1 MSEAKSEAK
10 TLGAHAQKPAASARV
25 GSIDLLKFLLAIA
38 VVVLHA
44 SEDEVFSGT
53 TGHLSMGGI
62 AVEGFFVIS
71 GCLMCSSA
79 ERDAAR
85 STSSLGE
92 DTVRFI
98 WRKVKGILVPY
109 VVAVVIYFA
118 CWMHTTGWE
127 MLAVEGDG
135 AFCRH
140 VFRWLPNVLLVFMG
154 GVLQD
159 TALINVVWYISA
171 MLIAMLV
178 IYPLVR
184 RLGRNYTMVAA
195 PFCALMLM
203 GFVYNTGGGDYKETV
218 ALVGFAPQGLVRA
231 FIGINLGCVAY
242 ELAQHLKSLDLTNL
256 ARALL
261 TVTAACLL
269 AIYFCVMEFG
279 EDKDCYPMVLLLP
292 AFIGVLYSGR
302 AAGSSLLDNRVS
314 SYLGK
319 ASTYIYL
326 YHAALRRV
334 LYAYAPGLT
343 YLQALAI
350 MLLGS
355 FAMFVVTD
363 LVERGVHNLA
373 KRYDLHPSRL
383 LIKR

>member
-1 MSEAKSEAK
+1 M
-10 TLGAHAQKPAASARV
+10 LGAHAQKTHASRHV
-25 GSIDLLKFLLAIA
+25 GSIDVLKFLLAIA

-44 SEDEVFSGT
+44 GEDEVFSGT
-53 TGHLSMGGI
+53 TGHLSMGGL

-71 GCLMCSSA
+71 GCLMCASA

-92 DTVRFI
+92 DTARFI

-140 VFRWLPNVLLVFMG
+140 VFRWLPNLLLIFMG
-154 GVLQD
+154 GVMQD

-171 MLIAMLV
+171 MLIVMLV

-184 RLGRNYTMVAA
+184 RVGRNYTMVVA
-195 PFCALMLM
+195 PFCAIMLM
-203 GFVYNTGGGDYKETV
+203 GFVYNIGGGSYKETV

-231 FIGINLGCVAY
+231 FIGINWGCVAY
-242 ELAQHLKSLDLTNL
+242 ELSRHLKDLDLTNL

-261 TVTAACLL
+261 TAAVACLL

-279 EDKDCYPMVLLLP
+279 EDKDSYSMVLLLP
-292 AFIGVLYSGR
+292 ALIGILFSGKM
-302 AAGSSLLDNRVS
+302 AGSGIFDNRAS
-314 SYLGK
+314 SYLGR

-334 LYAYAPGLT
+334 LYAYAPEIT
-343 YLQALAI
+343 YHQALAV

-363 LVERGVHNLA
+363 LVERAVHKLA

-383 LIKR
+383 LVKR